1 MLERRHRIRLGVTLA
16 AVALAVVA
24 LGGCGDSTGPDN
36 GQNAL
41 RPEGPY
47 SEKILNLFVPFFWI
61 AVVIG
66 IGVVVGTIFVAMRFR
81 MKPGEDPMPKQ
92 THGNTVLEVGW
103 TLIPALILAVMA
115 VPTVAVI
122 FDLAEQ
128 PKGKDVVE
136 ITVSG
141 RQWWWQFTYDN
152 GIVTANEIH
161 IPAGVPVALTLEGP
175 PACVDAGFEP
185 SGTGAGGSCYD
196 NGVNHSF
203 WVPALNGKK
212 DIIPGRQSF
221 LKLQADKPG
230 TYLGQCAEYCGMS
243 HANMRMRVI
252 ADSPED
258 YQAWV
263 DRQLKPWSPQATQA
277 FAPINKK
284 WGCLG
289 CHSADP
295 EKPGSIAPNITH
307 LADRCKFGAELYTL
321 DEDNLTEWV
330 HNAPGM
336 KPFGPFAAAMPSF
349 EEQGMTVQEAN
360 EIAKFLLENT
370 GTTGSVPPAECN

>member
-1 MLERRHRIRLGVTLA
+1 MLERRHRIRFGVVLA
-16 AVALAVVA
+16 AVSTAVVA
-24 LGGCGDSTGPDN
+24 LSGCGETTGPDN

-41 RPEGPY
+41 RPAGPDAD
-47 SEKILNLFVPFFWI
+47 KILNLFRPFFWI

-66 IGVVVGTIFVAMRFR
+66 IGVVVGTVYAALKFR
-81 MKPGEDPMPKQ
+81 VKPGEDPMPKQ

-122 FDLAEQ
+122 FDLAEK
-128 PKGKDVVE
+128 PTGKDVVN

-152 GIVTANEIH
+152 GIVTANEMH
-161 IPAGVPVALTLEGP
+161 IPVGVPVSLTLEGP
-175 PACVDAGFEP
+175 PPCVDAGFEP
-185 SGTGAGGSCYD
+185 SGTGTGANCYD

-212 DIIPGRQSF
+212 DIIPGRTSY
-221 LKLQADKPG
+221 LTLEADRPG
-230 TYLGQCAEYCGMS
+230 TFLGQCAEYCGMS
-243 HANMRMRVI
+243 HANMRLRVT
-252 ADSPED
+252 AVPMDQYED
-258 YQAWV
+258 WV
-263 DRQLKPWSPQATQA
+263 SRQLKPLTPEATNT
-277 FAPINKK
+277 FAAINKK

-295 EKPGSIAPNITH
+295 VKPGSIAPNLTH
-307 LADRCKFGAELYTL
+307 LADRCKFAAEVYTL

-360 EIAKFLLENT
+360 DIAKFLLENT
-370 GTTGSVPPAECN
+370 GTSGSVPPAECN